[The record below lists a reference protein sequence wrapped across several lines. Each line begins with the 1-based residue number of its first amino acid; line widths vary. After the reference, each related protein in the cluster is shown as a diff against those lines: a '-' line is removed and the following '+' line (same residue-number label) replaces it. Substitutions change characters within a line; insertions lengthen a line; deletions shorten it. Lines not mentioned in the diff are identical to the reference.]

1 MSIYNEDEL
10 LVNKRIGKDF
20 AIQKGFNLSKLEK
33 GNYKV
38 VLSSLNNEYVYSLE
52 K

>member
-1 MSIYNEDEL
+1 MKANL
-10 LVNKRIGKDF
+10 GNDF
-20 AIQKGFNLSKLEK
+20 AISTGYNLSKLEK

-38 VLSSLNNEYVYSLE
+38 VLSSLNNEFTYNLE